1 MSLLYVHYSLLVTHY
16 LFTFWIPRS
25 WPENDS
31 VRCTMRINLIPM
43 AGAGVR
49 FAEVGYTLPKP
60 LIPVSG
66 KPMILQVIHD
76 LPEADQWIFV
86 VRREHVEQFAI
97 DQLIKK
103 TLPEARIIV
112 DEQPIGQATTCLLAR
127 EYIQPDDQLLIAGC
141 DNGYVFDKKKYEA
154 LLADPTVDAVVW
166 TFTERE
172 TLRRKPEAWGW
183 HVLESDGRTIE
194 RVQVK
199 IPVSNDPFHDHAVVA
214 TFTFKRAADF
224 FAAADAMIARGDK
237 TKNEY
242 YVDSIPNYL
251 REMGKRSVIFDVDL
265 YVGWGKP
272 DDLHEY
278 EYIEYAVKYGGV
290 KLNEEQERLLQWWRW
305 YFNQR

>member
-1 MSLLYVHYSLLVTHY
+1 
-16 LFTFWIPRS
+16 
-25 WPENDS
+25 
-31 VRCTMRINLIPM
+31 M

-66 KPMILQVIHD
+66 KPMILNVILD
-76 LPEADQWIFV
+76 LPRADKWIFV
-86 VRREHVEQFAI
+86 VRREHVDQFGI
-97 DQLIKK
+97 DKLL
-103 TLPEARIIV
+103 TDAVPGARVIV

-127 EYIQPDDQLLIAGC
+127 EHIEPDDQLLIAGC
-141 DNGYVFDKKKYEA
+141 DNGYLFDKNKYES
-154 LLADPTVDAVVW
+154 LLADPTIDAVVW
-166 TFTERE
+166 TFTERD

-183 HVLESDGRTIE
+183 HLLESDGQTIE

-251 REMGKRSVIFDVDL
+251 REMGKRSVVFDVGL

-278 EYIEYAVKYGGV
+278 EYMEYVARHGGV
-290 KLNEEQERLLQWWRW
+290 MLSEEQKRLLPLWQQ
-305 YFNQR
+305 YFAQASRL